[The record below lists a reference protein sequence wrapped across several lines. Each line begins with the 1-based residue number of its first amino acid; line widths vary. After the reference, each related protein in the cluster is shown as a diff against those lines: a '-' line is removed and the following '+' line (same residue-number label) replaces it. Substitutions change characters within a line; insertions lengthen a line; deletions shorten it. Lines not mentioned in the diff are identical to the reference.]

1 MTTSSSSAS
10 KAARKQTCTARC
22 PTANVVDWR
31 DFRCLRILWKLRHLF
46 HFVSPSCILL
56 QLLVSETIWMELV
69 QQKHACTIPWTIL
82 LNFCYQR
89 CIMIHRI
96 PDECWVVQKYLRRC
110 HHRNLPKTN
119 RLEIGLV
126 SRDCEAEWHQR
137 HLLQGFTKLAVV
149 PLSILRLGHIAR
161 YHLTQS
167 INLKTWYQG
176 FLKPSRV
183 QQWGQQHGQGHLVP
197 VENRSIWACPQIF
210 R

>member
-110 HHRNLPKTN
+110 HHRNLPKN
-119 RLEIGLV
+119 ESPWNWLSVKRLWGRMTSTASA
-126 SRDCEAEWHQR
+126 SRFYQTRCSAFIH
-137 HLLQGFTKLAVV
+137 FA
-149 PLSILRLGHIAR
+149 
-161 YHLTQS
+161 
-167 INLKTWYQG
+167 TWT
-176 FLKPSRV
+176 
-183 QQWGQQHGQGHLVP
+183 H
-197 VENRSIWACPQIF
+197 C
-210 R
+210 